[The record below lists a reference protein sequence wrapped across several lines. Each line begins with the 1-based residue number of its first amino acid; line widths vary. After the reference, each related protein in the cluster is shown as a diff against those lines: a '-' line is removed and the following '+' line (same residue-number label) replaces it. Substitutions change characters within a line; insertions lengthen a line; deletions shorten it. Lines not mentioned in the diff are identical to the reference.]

1 MYTTMSQIRRNNPV
15 FMINYLKNWG
25 DREMRKNYFAKIV
38 KYIKDV
44 YNLEEGLRNLQDK
57 RINPTYKT
65 DKIVLPVLFGFILRI
80 ISFNEL
86 NYMIKNN
93 EFKNVLPKG
102 CKLPGIDSIRDTLK
116 VIDISGIRNMLKNC
130 IVKTRENKVFD
141 NGTIDGLVVCAID
154 GTQTFNSEKKKCENC
169 LTTIKNAKNEYRNHH
184 SNVVISTVGNAG
196 VKLVVDFQ
204 PYRALVDKPSK
215 NEGEL
220 TAAKRL
226 IERVSNDH
234 KGFVDV
240 IVYDAIACNSEWIN
254 TCIDA
259 KIDTVVRVK
268 KNNINSIEEVKYRV
282 NKLAPA
288 EIWQNYEGYKSVEV
302 YEGYFKM
309 NNVGPELRFIKFHQR
324 KQNNKRTQIMIITT
338 SMNLEP
344 NTIYKIIKARQDI
357 ENSIFHKLK
366 TECGLSHCY
375 VHGGNAI
382 EAVLCLIFL
391 ASNYLELFYCRRIRK
406 SLNTRIELIRQLYKG
421 LYLLKYSTEL
431 IINTG

>member
-1 MYTTMSQIRRNNPV
+1 
-15 FMINYLKNWG
+15 
-25 DREMRKNYFAKIV
+25 MRKNYFAKIV

-44 YNLEEGLRNLQDK
+44 YNVEEGLRNLQDE

-80 ISFNEL
+80 RSFNEL

-154 GTQTFNSEKKKCENC
+154 GTQTFNSEKKKCENW

-184 SNVVISTVGNAG
+184 SSVVISTVGNAG
-196 VKLVVDFQ
+196 VKLVVDFE
-204 PYRALVDKPSK
+204 PYRPLVDKPSK

-220 TAAKRL
+220 TAVKRL
-226 IERVSNDH
+226 IKRVSNDH
-234 KGFVDV
+234 KDFVDV
-240 IVYDAIACNSEWIN
+240 IVYDALACNSEWIN

-259 KIDTVVRVK
+259 KMDTVVRVK
-268 KNNINSIEEVKYRV
+268 KNNINSIKEVKYRV

-302 YEGYFKM
+302 
-309 NNVGPELRFIKFHQR
+309 LRVTLKW
-324 KQNNKRTQIMIITT
+324 IM
-338 SMNLEP
+338 L
-344 NTIYKIIKARQDI
+344 
-357 ENSIFHKLK
+357 
-366 TECGLSHCY
+366 
-375 VHGGNAI
+375 
-382 EAVLCLIFL
+382 VL
-391 ASNYLELFYCRRIRK
+391 N
-406 SLNTRIELIRQLYKG
+406 
-421 LYLLKYSTEL
+421 
-431 IINTG
+431 

>member
-1 MYTTMSQIRRNNPV
+1 
-15 FMINYLKNWG
+15 
-25 DREMRKNYFAKIV
+25 MRKNYFAKVV

-44 YNLEEGLRNLQDK
+44 YSIETGIRNLQDK

-80 ISFNEL
+80 RSFNEL

-130 IVKTRENKVFD
+130 IVKTRENKVFV

-154 GTQTFNSEKKKCENC
+154 GTQTFNSEKKKCGNC

-184 SNVVISTVGNAG
+184 SSVVISTVGNAG
-196 VKLVVDFQ
+196 VKLVVDFE
-204 PYRALVDKPSK
+204 PYRPLVDKPSK

-226 IERVSNDH
+226 IKRISNDH
-234 KGFVDV
+234 KDFVDV
-240 IVYDAIACNSEWIN
+240 IVYDALACNSEWIN

-268 KNNINSIEEVKYRV
+268 KNNINSIKEVKYRV
-282 NKLAPA
+282 NKLAPI
-288 EIWQNYEGYKSVEV
+288 EIWKNYGGYKSVEV

-309 NNVGPELRFIKFHQR
+309 NNVGSELRFIKFHQTN
-324 KQNNKRTQIMIITT
+324 QNNKRTQIMIITT
-338 SMNLEP
+338 SMDLGP
-344 NTIYKIIKARQDI
+344 NTLYKIIKARQDI

-421 LYLLKYSTEL
+421 LYLLKYRTEL